1 MTLKIAIIGCG
12 VAGSVLAAMLA
23 GQPDIEMTYF
33 EKTGLG
39 DQSEAGTGLNVGPN
53 AIKALG
59 LTNPALAAAVRAA
72 SYDWARW
79 KVCLT
84 DGNPVFDFAITELA
98 DQPGIRIRWSE
109 LYRVLRAP
117 VQQLVRF
124 GTTVTAC
131 DYDPTQPGKL
141 FVKSV
146 DAHGAAL
153 EDTGFDMVVVTDG
166 RYSVL
171 RPQFGGAWLPRHI
184 GVTIYRLLVDDTSGG
199 LMDDYGWW
207 FNGAKRLLA
216 FRVPDDKVYIAG
228 SFPMPP
234 GGSIPAD
241 QQTPEALAAHY
252 WPPSGKA
259 CPGVA
264 WMVDQL
270 ITQHSHIH
278 WARLQE
284 SPLLFKDSAGHVLFL
299 GDSAHG
305 MVPTLG
311 QGASQSMED
320 ACVAGAMIVRSAD
333 RPVPQITSAIAAAR
347 EERLR
352 FVMDLSMDATAAML
366 SGADGSLQMQRLR
379 SPDYQAHFKRLW
391 SDVTFG

>member
-12 VAGSVLAAMLA
+12 VAGSVLAGMLA
-23 GQPDIEMTYF
+23 GRPGIAITCF

-53 AIKALG
+53 AIKALA
-59 LTNPALAAAVRAA
+59 LTNPALAQAVRAA

-84 DGNPVFDFAITELA
+84 DGSPVFDFAITELA
-98 DQPGIRIRWSE
+98 DQSGIRIRWSE

-131 DYDPTQPGKL
+131 DYDPRQSGKL
-141 FVKSV
+141 FVQSV
-146 DAHGAAL
+146 DAHGAAQK
-153 EDTGFDMVVVTDG
+153 DTDFDMVVVTDG

-228 SFPMPP
+228 SFPIPP
-234 GGSIPAD
+234 GDGIPAD

-252 WPPSGKA
+252 LPASGSA
-259 CPGVA
+259 CPEVA

-270 ITQHSHIH
+270 VTQHSHIH

-284 SPLLFKDSAGHVLFL
+284 SPLLFKDPAGHVLFL

-320 ACVAGAMIVRSAD
+320 ACVAGAMILRLAGT
-333 RPVPQITSAIAAAR
+333 PVPQITSSIAVAR
-347 EERLR
+347 KERLR
-352 FVMDLSMDATAAML
+352 FVMDLSNDATAAML
-366 SGADGSLQMQRLR
+366 SGADGKAQMQRLR
-379 SPDYQAHFKRLW
+379 TPEYQAHFKRLW
-391 SDVTFG
+391 SDVNLG

>member
-1 MTLKIAIIGCG
+1 MPLRIAIIGCG
-12 VAGSVLAAMLA
+12 VAGSVLAGMLA
-23 GQPDIEMTYF
+23 GQPGIAITCF

-53 AIKALG
+53 AIKALS
-59 LTNPALAAAVRAA
+59 LTNPALAEAVRAA

-84 DGNPVFDFAITELA
+84 DGSIVFDFAITELA
-98 DQPGIRIRWSE
+98 DQSGIRVRWSE

-117 VQQLVRF
+117 VQHMVRF

-131 DYDPTQPGKL
+131 DYDPHQRGKL
-141 FVKSV
+141 VVESI
-146 DAHGAAL
+146 DADGIAHK
-153 EDTGFDMVVVTDG
+153 DTGFDMVVVTDG
-166 RYSVL
+166 RYSAL
-171 RPQFGGAWLPRHI
+171 RPQFGGEWAPRHI

-199 LMDDYGWW
+199 LINDYGWW

-216 FRVPDDKVYIAG
+216 FRVPDNKVYIAG
-228 SFPMPP
+228 SFPMKP
-234 GGSIPAD
+234 GADIPAD
-241 QQTPEALAAHY
+241 QQTPDALAAHY
-252 WPPSGKA
+252 LPASGTA
-259 CPGVA
+259 CPEVQ

-270 ITQHSHIH
+270 VMRHTHIH

-284 SPLLFKDSAGHVLFL
+284 SPVLFKDPAGHVLFL

-320 ACVAGAMIVRSAD
+320 ACVAGSIILRSEGLPA
-333 RPVPQITSAIAAAR
+333 PQITQAIAVAR
-347 EERLR
+347 EARLR
-352 FVMDLSMDATAAML
+352 FVMDLSTDATAAML
-366 SGADGSLQMQRLR
+366 SGADGRAEMARLR
-379 SPDYQAHFKRLW
+379 TPDYQLQFKRLW
-391 SDVTFG
+391 SDVHLG